1 MTHRSPTREERTAIN
16 RALDRWGAFDALSA
30 GTFLIKEEGTSR
42 AVCLASPKAGE
53 LALSLHPYLA
63 GLAIGKLAKQF
74 TPTLAGADLFA
85 RHGSRGRYYV
95 SVNENAEQ
103 LVLYGRDVMGDSI
116 VMAAGD
122 LGENDLVIIT
132 NRGGEAIGVG
142 RMRFAGK
149 GILQKGRITI
159 TTLADAGRYLRD
171 EGGERQAKMA
181 KSPRR

>member
-1 MTHRSPTREERTAIN
+1 VTHRAPTREERTAIN
-16 RALDRWGAFDALSA
+16 RALDRWGVFDVLSSDTFLVKEEDKSRVVYIASQQASGFAVSLQPYSA
-30 GTFLIKEEGTSR
+30 GLTI
-42 AVCLASPKAGE
+42 GE
-53 LALSLHPYLA
+53 
-63 GLAIGKLAKQF
+63 LAKQF

-85 RHGSRGRYYV
+85 RSGGASKYYV

-103 LVLYGRDVMGDSI
+103 LVLYGRDVMGES
-116 VMAAGD
+116 VVRAEGD
-122 LGENDLVIIT
+122 LGENELVIIT
-132 NRGGEAIGVG
+132 NCKGEAIGIG
-142 RMRFAGK
+142 RTRFAGR